1 MVVLREIRQF
11 EEYPLDLQ
19 KLICR
24 YAVFFKIGPN
34 RTIVRQGQQPEYFY
48 WILSGKAVVTSIDA
62 AGKSHTEDFLTVGK
76 TVDES
81 ALLMNQPRPHTVMS
95 QVSMQLLAMEKK
107 DYIKYCHMLE
117 ENGEPIHIAYFRRL
131 PALQAYNISALL
143 QSSDQIVIH
152 YFRKGKVIVKNSRF
166 NDWLYIIKAGSCQVL
181 QETKKVTANLKQS
194 QEHTHGSPVEQEDG
208 TSTDVRLKLWSLS
221 CFRGEE
227 TMIPPFD
234 ISKSRMSDTKSKSAF
249 VQVDILKPQDMFGF
263 AELLFEHCPVVSLV
277 SNGAEC
283 VMIKKSLFIKHMD
296 YITSQLLLR
305 EAST

>member
-107 DYIKYCHMLE
+107 VRDMLDT
-117 ENGEPIHIAYFRRL
+117 IIIF
-131 PALQAYNISALL
+131 YN
-143 QSSDQIVIH
+143 V
-152 YFRKGKVIVKNSRF
+152 
-166 NDWLYIIKAGSCQVL
+166 
-181 QETKKVTANLKQS
+181 NLKS
-194 QEHTHGSPVEQEDG
+194 IC
-208 TSTDVRLKLWSLS
+208 L
-221 CFRGEE
+221 C
-227 TMIPPFD
+227 
-234 ISKSRMSDTKSKSAF
+234 
-249 VQVDILKPQDMFGF
+249 
-263 AELLFEHCPVVSLV
+263 
-277 SNGAEC
+277 N
-283 VMIKKSLFIKHMD
+283 
-296 YITSQLLLR
+296 
-305 EAST
+305 